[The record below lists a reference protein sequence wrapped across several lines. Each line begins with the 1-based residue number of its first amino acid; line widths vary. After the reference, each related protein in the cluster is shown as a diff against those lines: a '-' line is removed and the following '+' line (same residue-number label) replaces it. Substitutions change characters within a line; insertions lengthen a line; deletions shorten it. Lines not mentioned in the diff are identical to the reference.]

1 MKITNE
7 QLRRIIKE
15 ELEAVLNEDHPGY
28 VRQKEKYEDPD
39 ANYNPNASDT
49 SMADIELQRRAAAD
63 AKISNAEKEAAE
75 RDKIPDLEK
84 AETRTGFT
92 KLLRDKAGIGIKEN
106 DPEIMN
112 YLKNYLELGPAKIF
126 TSGNPTDRELVV
138 VKSMEV
144 KLNSMNPQQLKQLA
158 KDIRKQGFETQ
169 GMVSK
174 FRGWAG
180 LEQ

>member
-7 QLRRIIKE
+7 QLRQIIKE

-28 VRQKEKYEDPD
+28 VRQKEKYVDPD
-39 ANYNPNASDT
+39 ANFNPNASDT
-49 SMADIELQRRAAAD
+49 SMADIGLQGREAAD
-63 AKISNAEKEAAE
+63 AKEQRQEEEAAE
-75 RDKIPDLEK
+75 RDKIPELEK
-84 AETRTGFT
+84 AETITGFT
-92 KLLRDKAGIGIKEN
+92 KLLRDKTGIGIKEN
-106 DPEIMN
+106 DPEILD

-138 VKSMEV
+138 VKMMER
-144 KLNSMNPQQLKQLA
+144 KLSSMNPQQLKQLT

-169 GMVSK
+169 GMMSK